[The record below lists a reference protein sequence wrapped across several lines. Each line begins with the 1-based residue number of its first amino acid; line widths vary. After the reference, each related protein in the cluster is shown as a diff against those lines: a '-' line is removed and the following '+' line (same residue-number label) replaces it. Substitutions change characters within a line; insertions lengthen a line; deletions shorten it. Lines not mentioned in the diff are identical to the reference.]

1 MIKQSLARRNR
12 KKRPP
17 RKNGKRKNQMSVVV
31 ALPHEPQPPPHDRA
45 PAKLRM
51 ALRSGRWK
59 KSESGKKKPRLIWR
73 LRRTPGIKA
82 SQSLDSTIKK
92 AVVKY
97 LLTYAAAGFRT
108 ILTDTRLEVVRSGGE
123 VVPGAAADNVM
134 QQKIET
140 GKEKETETE
149 IEVIVIS

>member
-1 MIKQSLARRNR
+1 
-12 KKRPP
+12 
-17 RKNGKRKNQMSVVV
+17 
-31 ALPHEPQPPPHDRA
+31 
-45 PAKLRM
+45 M